1 MLTFPNVTP
10 QVFALVLDQLR
21 TEATVSGPSVGGLS
35 GKNIYTIEGNG
46 IKANVLRW
54 DTGEVN
60 IDVLKKPWY
69 VPESVIASKIR
80 DAITLAQQAVAKSGQ
95 GGEAA

>member
-21 TEATVSGPSVGGLS
+21 TESVIVAGIGNDLYAI
-35 GKNIYTIEGNG
+35 KGNG
-46 IKANVLRW
+46 IDATVAYSS
-54 DTGEVN
+54 DGMV
-60 IDVLKKPWY
+60 DVTIKKKPWY

-80 DAITLAQQAVAKSGQ
+80 DAITLAQQAVAKAGQ